1 MHNRYCAKSNS
12 DNKCKNYEYYN
23 PTTKKCESRCIGTYE
38 VEDLHADCSYK
49 SNVWKCRRFWHA
61 AIWIGGDDMWA
72 ARGKRG
78 PWQENVTE
86 EFCETSYGPFD
97 VKISYEFQ
105 SYGGRQCN
113 ESKCK
118 QWSSLC
124 EWESRSYNKKCS
136 DSFNESDPRYFAG
149 TCERIDPSCSW
160 KSD

>member
-1 MHNRYCAKSNS
+1 MHNIYCAKSNS

-38 VEDLHADCSYK
+38 VEDLRADCRYK
-49 SNVWKCRRFWHA
+49 RNVWKCRRLWHA

-72 ARGKRG
+72 ARGERG

-86 EFCETSYGPFD
+86 EFCETSYGSSH
-97 VKISYEFQ
+97 VKIWYEFQ

-113 ESKCK
+113 KRECEK
-118 QWSSLC
+118 WSPLC
-124 EWESRSYNKKCS
+124 EWDSRPYNKKCS